1 MKSAFKFLFICLMT
15 ITLLPAKSQDL
26 KKAELSGHLQSLNT
40 VWIQEPSSQ
49 WYSMGS
55 VYNRLNFNWYMHQ
68 NWKFSTSMRNVFT
81 YGQLVYLSYPAY
93 SNLLTSDQGY
103 MNLTGEIASD
113 SSYVFYTNLDR
124 LNLSFNKGNFNAI
137 VGRQRI
143 NWGINMVW
151 NPNDIFNTFNFY
163 DFDYVERPGCDA
175 IRMQYYTGMTS
186 SLDVAV
192 KVDDQERVTAAAM
205 YHFNKW
211 NYDFQLL
218 GGVMTSDVVVGGGWS
233 GYIGGA
239 GFTGEGTFFRDK
251 DNFADTTGIF
261 VFSTGVNYTFKNS
274 LFIHGSFLYNS
285 DGTTGNAGYGSGLI
299 LITPELSPKNFTQAK
314 YSILGQVSY
323 PFTPLINGDIT
334 SIFNPNDK
342 SFFIG
347 PNVNFSLS
355 DNITLLLMSQIFI
368 GDEGTEFGDSGSL
381 FYLRLKWSF

>member
-1 MKSAFKFLFICLMT
+1 MLNRILILAFVLLFATNIQ
-15 ITLLPAKSQDL
+15 AQDL
-26 KKAELSGHLQSLNT
+26 KKAELNGHLQNLNT
-40 VWIQEPSSQ
+40 VWIQDASSQ

-55 VYNRLNFNWYMHQ
+55 IYNRLNFNWYMHD

-81 YGQLVYLSYPAY
+81 YGQLLYLSYPSY
-93 SNLLTSDQGY
+93 SNLLTSDQGL

-175 IRMQYYTGMTS
+175 ARMQYYTGMSS

-192 KVDDQERVTAAAM
+192 KLDDQERLTAAAM
-205 YHFNKW
+205 YQFNKL
-211 NYDFQLL
+211 NYDFQLM
-218 GGVMTSDVVVGGGWS
+218 GGVMTSDVVFGGGWS
-233 GYIGGA
+233 GYVGGA
-239 GFTGEGTFFRDK
+239 GFTGEGSYFRDK
-251 DNFADTTGIF
+251 DNFSDTTGIF
-261 VFSTGVNYTFKNS
+261 VFSTGANYTFKNS
-274 LFIHGSFLYNS
+274 LFVHGSFLYNS
-285 DGTTGNAGYGSGLI
+285 NGTTGKAGYGSGLI
-299 LITPELSPKNFTQAK
+299 LITPQLSPKNFSQAK

-334 SIFNPNDK
+334 GIYNPNDK
-342 SFFIG
+342 SYFIG